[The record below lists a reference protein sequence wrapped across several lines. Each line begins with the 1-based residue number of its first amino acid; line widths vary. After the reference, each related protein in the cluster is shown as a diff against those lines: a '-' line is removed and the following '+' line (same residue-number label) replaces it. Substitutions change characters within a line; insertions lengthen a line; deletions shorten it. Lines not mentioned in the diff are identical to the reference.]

1 MRATVLALS
10 IAALWGDVLAADEK
24 SGGKKG
30 LSIYFVD
37 TEGGAATLIVTPAG
51 ESVLIDSGNPGER
64 DPGRIHRTAKETA
77 GLQRI
82 DHHATTHWHND
93 HVGGIG
99 RLVELIPVENFYD
112 RGFEPPPDPGLDP
125 ELREAYK
132 RVSREK
138 SKVLKAGDAIPLK
151 STEGGPALSLRCV
164 VANSRLEGEGDG
176 SPPPPSA
183 CAEHPERPIDSSDN
197 AKSLG
202 FVLKFGDF
210 EFLDLGDLTWNVE
223 HRLVCPKNRI
233 GAVDVYQVTHHGLD
247 QSNNPA
253 LVRAVSPRV
262 AIVNNGPRKGGAKA
276 VFATLKSLPGLE
288 AVFQLHR
295 NVTTTP
301 EDNAPPA
308 QVANSEAECAGEP
321 VSISVAPDGKSYTVQ
336 VGRAGLRREF
346 AVR

>member
-1 MRATVLALS
+1 MCAKILGLSLAALS
-10 IAALWGDVLAADEK
+10 CVALASDEK
-24 SGGKKG
+24 VDTRKG

-77 GLQRI
+77 GLVRI
-82 DHHATTHWHND
+82 DHYATTHWHND

-99 RLVELIPVENFYD
+99 RLTELIPVEYFYD
-112 RGFEPPPDPGLDP
+112 RGFEPPPDPGLDSK
-125 ELREAYK
+125 LREAYK
-132 RVSREK
+132 KASREK
-138 SKVLKAGDAIPLK
+138 SKVLKPGDAIPLK
-151 STEGGPALSLRCV
+151 SLSGGPALSLRCI
-164 VANSRLEGEGDG
+164 VANSRLEGEGD
-176 SPPPPSA
+176 SLPPPSPP
-183 CAEHPERPIDSSDN
+183 CAEHPSRPIDSSDN

-202 FVLKFGDF
+202 FVLRFGEFD
-210 EFLDLGDLTWNVE
+210 FLDLGDLTWNVE

-262 AIVNNGPRKGGAKA
+262 AVVNNGPRKGGAKS
-276 VFATLKSLPGLE
+276 VFATLKSLPGIE

-295 NVTTTP
+295 NATTGP

-308 QVANSEAECAGEP
+308 HIANSEPDCAGEP
-321 VSISVAPDGKSYTVQ
+321 VSISVAPDGKAYTVQ